1 MFLVNAKTSNQLQ
14 KLPLVTLASPF
25 TCATAIKL
33 PIKLTFNKP
42 FNLQVL
48 GLMAALLA
56 CQPSFALQQSKPA
69 ATPIVLDKGAVSTI
83 VEGALAPKQT
93 EHWYQFKAS
102 RGQYTVINIL
112 PKPGTSETAN
122 VGVLKFPSGAQDG
135 TKGGIIYQ
143 GCLPETGTYQLRLA
157 RNLMATHGGKAGY
170 RAEVIILPTYSS
182 ESLC

>member
-1 MFLVNAKTSNQLQ
+1 MFSINTCTTSSQPQ
-14 KLPLVTLASPF
+14 KPSSVWRF
-25 TCATAIKL
+25 TGATAVKL
-33 PIKLTFNKP
+33 PIKSMLNMP
-42 FNLQVL
+42 INYHAL
-48 GLMAALLA
+48 GLLTALLT

-69 ATPIVLDKGAVSTI
+69 VTPIILDKGAVSTI

-102 RGQYTVINIL
+102 KGQYTVINIL

-157 RNLMATHGGKAGY
+157 RNLMATHGGTAGY
-170 RAEVIILPTYSS
+170 RAEVIILPTYASTN
-182 ESLC
+182 LCL